1 MKEEIENIMFSF
13 RNDNVV
19 VDEATDQILALFKQ
33 EIIKKLPEEQELED
47 KYTPEEK
54 EIAIK
59 IGIDVE
65 KTPEF
70 LQERRYGHNSCLSE
84 IKKLIESIE

>member
-33 EIIKKLPEEQELED
+33 EIIKKLPIDMFLDKEERELYKKINGRPTPPED
-47 KYTPEEK
+47 DFCL
-54 EIAIK
+54 
-59 IGIDVE
+59 G
-65 KTPEF
+65 F
-70 LQERRYGHNSCLSE
+70 NHCLSE
-84 IKKLIESIE
+84 IKKLIESL